1 MVSRRRGVAPSSLLD
16 ERYIPATATTATV
29 TTGGGGSD
37 EEGIEVY
44 PSGSGET
51 MTDVVSNHNKFILKD
66 LAKKVR
72 EVVAVSDEEESQR
85 REISRRIRQSRRE
98 RRHQIETVKR
108 EATILNNRITRTSP
122 RRSIP
127 SPKISP
133 KIASIHKKFS
143 FKEITSKIQAEI
155 DVRSH
160 QSTATGV
167 FKAGEECV
175 FKTDPPK
182 TSSSQTDEIIHSKT
196 RQYHHDRV
204 KAADEALQALR
215 SRYKEKRE
223 AAAAATASYTATA
236 RTWHKHHPTR
246 QYESRDHPPPRPCP
260 GDDSQRD
267 EAQTYSS
274 GVLET
279 ERQRNESDD
288 GSGLSPD
295 MSVTTKS

>member
-1 MVSRRRGVAPSSLLD
+1 M
-16 ERYIPATATTATV
+16 
-29 TTGGGGSD
+29 
-37 EEGIEVY
+37 
-44 PSGSGET
+44 
-51 MTDVVSNHNKFILKD
+51 
-66 LAKKVR
+66 
-72 EVVAVSDEEESQR
+72 
-85 REISRRIRQSRRE
+85 
-98 RRHQIETVKR
+98 
-108 EATILNNRITRTSP
+108 
-122 RRSIP
+122 
-127 SPKISP
+127 
-133 KIASIHKKFS
+133 
-143 FKEITSKIQAEI
+143 
-155 DVRSH
+155 RSH

-288 GSGLSPD
+288 GSRAVTRHQRNGQELKLRLAAEEKVANLHSKITDMDKKLTQLRGESKQHLHHQLQQIEKIYCPIARAQEEWKRLRHQHDELVHAVNLTATKEDVKLLSIAKVPPNRCRD
-295 MSVTTKS
+295 H